1 MRDIF
6 LWFFCKNKQPIW
18 VFFEA
23 NDFGGFGEWW
33 KFAWKVQFEVI
44 DLKIGNGKD
53 LELLLWEIVFD
64 DSDILGFEFGPL
76 ETDTAFE
83 TVGS

>member
-1 MRDIF
+1 M
-6 LWFFCKNKQPIW
+6 
-18 VFFEA
+18 FFEA
-23 NDFGGFGEWW
+23 NDFGGFGEGW

-53 LELLLWEIVFD
+53 LELLLREIVFD
-64 DSDILGFEFGPL
+64 DGGVLGFELWPL